1 MFLCCALSVLTMMPG
16 SLQVRVHRLT
26 KLLKTLVG
34 FGLKVLQDVLKV
46 VFLAEIQLKEG
57 RNPDY
62 PNHT

>member
-1 MFLCCALSVLTMMPG
+1 MMPG
-16 SLQVRVHRLT
+16 SLQVRVHGLT

-57 RNPDY
+57 RNLDY
-62 PNHT
+62 PKHT